1 MKSYISDMGFE
12 PGTSLGPDN
21 KKLAKFH
28 FSFFFLIKIPTI
40 STARDKN
47 YFVAYITA
55 GEMYMVRSE

>member
-28 FSFFFLIKIPTI
+28 FSFFFLIKIPPI
-40 STARDKN
+40 STTSDK
-47 YFVAYITA
+47 YAVVTKIYAD
-55 GEMYMVRSE
+55 EMYMVRSE